1 MQYNPTENQYR
12 REMVDK
18 ESDDLR
24 RIRILVNRRS
34 GFMWSFDKIQEAFD
48 DYWDTKENDLS
59 YQFCKDA
66 EDGWAKAK
74 RAAKEGVDVLLVVG
88 GDGTISTTGAA
99 LIGTNTVLGAIPMG
113 SGNGFARHFGISL
126 KPAEAALDLATAEVK
141 DIDVG
146 RVNGRPF
153 LATCSMAWDAAIVR
167 TFQKSPVRGIL
178 PYVFAGA
185 YEFFEYKP
193 QPLEAVLDDGEKLI
207 IPDPLVFTI
216 ANLTQYG
223 ANVRISPNA
232 EPDDSRLEL
241 VAARKQDVP
250 ALLSG
255 MVNLSKKSLAEFPK
269 VMYRQFRKLTV
280 KRPEPAM
287 IQIDG
292 ELIEAPAVVEVE
304 VVPQCL
310 KVLVPRQVDI

>member
-1 MQYNPTENQYR
+1 MDTR
-12 REMVDK
+12 
-18 ESDDLR
+18 SDGLR
-24 RIRILVNRRS
+24 RVRILVNRRS
-34 GFMWSFDKIQEAFD
+34 GFVWSFDTVQAAFD
-48 DYWDTKENDLS
+48 DYWDTSENDLS

-66 EDGWAKAK
+66 QDGWIKAK
-74 RAAKEGVDVLLVVG
+74 RAAEQGVDVLLVVG

-141 DIDVG
+141 AIDVG
-146 RVNGRPF
+146 CVNGQPF

-178 PYVFAGA
+178 PYVFAGV
-185 YEFFEYKP
+185 YEFFDYKT
-193 QPLEAVLDDGEKLI
+193 QPLEVILDDNETMS

-223 ANVRISPNA
+223 ADVRISPDA
-232 EPDDSRLEL
+232 EPDDGKLEL
-241 VAARKQDVP
+241 VTARKQDVP
-250 ALLSG
+250 ALLGS
-255 MVNLSKKSLAEFPK
+255 MVNLSKKSLSEFPK
-269 VMYRQFRKLTV
+269 VTYRQFRKLTAR
-280 KRPEPAM
+280 RPESAV
-287 IQIDG
+287 IQVDG
-292 ELIEAPAVVEVE
+292 ELVEAPAEVTVE